1 MYILNLGDSRSVLY
15 REINDEKFSIEIS
28 NDHVPTNKE
37 ERFRIYKSGG
47 VVERLVVNNIK
58 YGPLRIWD

>member
-1 MYILNLGDSRSVLY
+1 MY

-47 VVERLVVNNIK
+47 VVERLIVNNIK